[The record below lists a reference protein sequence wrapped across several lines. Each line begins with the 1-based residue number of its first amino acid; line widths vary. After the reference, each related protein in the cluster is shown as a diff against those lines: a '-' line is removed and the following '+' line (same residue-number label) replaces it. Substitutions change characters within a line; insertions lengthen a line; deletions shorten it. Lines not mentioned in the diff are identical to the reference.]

1 MGFFASMVMGAGLV
15 VGAFFGV
22 ILLIA
27 IGAVIAKIAE

>member
-22 ILLIA
+22 VLLIA
-27 IGAVIAKIAE
+27 IAAIIAKIVE